1 MQKKLHVKIG
11 DTVVVISGES
21 KGQKGTI
28 LSIDR
33 NKMRATVQGV
43 NIVKRHNKP
52 SASNPQGGIEEK
64 EGSIHISNLMI
75 DVNGVA
81 SRTGRK
87 LDDKG
92 KLVRFSKKSGEVIK

>member
-1 MQKKLHVKIG
+1 
-11 DTVVVISGES
+11 
-21 KGQKGTI
+21 
-28 LSIDR
+28 
-33 NKMRATVQGV
+33 
-43 NIVKRHNKP
+43 
-52 SASNPQGGIEEK
+52 EEK

-75 DVNGVA
+75 EVNGVA

>member
-1 MQKKLHVKIG
+1 
-11 DTVVVISGES
+11 
-21 KGQKGTI
+21 
-28 LSIDR
+28 
-33 NKMRATVQGV
+33 MRATVSGV

-64 EGSIHISNLMI
+64 EGSIHISNLMLE
-75 DVNGVA
+75 VNGVA
-81 SRTGRK
+81 TRTGRK